1 MKTREIKELNTKE
14 IQERIDV
21 EKGHLVRL
29 KLNHAISPLDNP
41 LQIKVVRRTLAR
53 LATVLRQREKKK
65 KKLDPDGNKKFKK
78 RENRCRF

>member
-1 MKTREIKELNTKE
+1 MKTREIKELSTKE

-21 EKGHLVRL
+21 EKEHLVRL

-53 LATVLRQREKKK
+53 LATVLRQREI
-65 KKLDPDGNKKFKK
+65 NQ
-78 RENRCRF
+78 